1 MVSGKHS
8 IYTHFPKD
16 RDCDVCLK
24 TKITR
29 APCRKSTGAAIARA
43 ENFAYLITADHKV
56 LSEGCESRNNHRYA
70 VVVQDLATQWIQS
83 FPLKTQTSQQTEK
96 SLQKFFEPTWK
107 SKVIYTD
114 YSLELA
120 KPVETSVMSI
130 ATCATLISASPSATL
145 EPARI
150 RQSNSPAALQDVT
163 ECAEQHTHPVHAPR
177 TMWNSSTHHNRI
189 QISLL
194 LPFLRIVV

>member
-29 APCRKSTGAAIARA
+29 LLAEKSTGAAIARA

-56 LSEGCESRNNHRYA
+56 PSEGCESRNNHRYA

-107 SKVIYTD
+107 SKVIYT
-114 YSLELA
+114 
-120 KPVETSVMSI
+120 V
-130 ATCATLISASPSATL
+130 
-145 EPARI
+145 
-150 RQSNSPAALQDVT
+150 
-163 ECAEQHTHPVHAPR
+163 
-177 TMWNSSTHHNRI
+177 
-189 QISLL
+189 
-194 LPFLRIVV
+194 LRIGKACGDLSWKHFVRQHLTVQRQVVLLKKLHAECRKGLLQNCCKLVSMKNGGQILWSVTAICDTFKIS